1 MLKSEE
7 EQEFQD
13 MQDRMASDTHKAFRK
28 YRNGGREY
36 AAQPHKA
43 IATCSCPNCV
53 QVFPKPVVAAPVV
66 PAAAPQVVLSNEQFK
81 ELMGSGSSNPDGES
95 GGSSQETPQKRGPG
109 RPPKNLA
116 VESQPKENENVA

>member
-43 IATCSCPNCV
+43 IATCSCPACV

-66 PAAAPQVVLSNEQFK
+66 PAGVPQVVLSNEQFK
-81 ELMGSGSSNPDGES
+81 ELMGAPSE
-95 GGSSQETPQKRGPG
+95 EATTKRGPG
-109 RPPKNLA
+109 RPPKNPA
-116 VESQPKENENVA
+116 VESQSKENENVA